1 MNYHSINDLVEL
13 CHKNNAQIWQVIMM
27 DNAHERMVS
36 EDKIFENMRLMYKA
50 MKTADNNYDKS
61 LKSPSRMA
69 GGDGELMYQYNKSGR
84 NICGDFVGM
93 VMEKALKMG
102 ESNACMRRI
111 VAAPTAGSCGVI
123 PAVFISYETYF
134 KALEDDMVKALLIAS
149 GIGAVI
155 AENAS
160 IAGASGGCQAEIG
173 SASAMAA
180 AGLTFLQGGDSMQIV
195 NSSALALK
203 SMLGLA
209 CDPVCGL
216 VEVPCIKRNVAGA
229 MNAITAAQ
237 MSMAGIKSVISPDEV
252 IDFFDFQLNTLALN
266 LTHDKQL
273 QSLNMTDKD
282 IEFKKTGQG
291 IGLQFG
297 KYSPLLNYSSNG
309 IPRKGL
315 TMFASYTNGG
325 KTSFVFE
332 NIVIPLAEQGTKI
345 CIISNEQDAII
356 FKDLLYIHVL
366 TSRLDYWNIDRRKL
380 KNLNFTKQ
388 DEEAFKKA
396 DKIVKEDYLENIL
409 FQRVYDYGMKNIKR
423 TIKKLAKQDFDLFVY
438 DTFKVDATTDTVWQS
453 FLNDSKELFQIA
465 SKENVAVITPVQL
478 SLSTKGKV
486 RWLNESVLSNSK
498 QISEIY
504 EEIFMFR
511 DIWSD
516 EYTSCE
522 KDLEATSNTVDG
534 QGRSSE
540 KVPFPIVWQEGK
552 FYKIFFHVKS
562 RNGEN
567 GQTILYEFIPNVNKW
582 KEIGNCKVGEENK
595 I

>member
-36 EDKIFENMRLMYKA
+36 EDKIFENMRVMYKA

-102 ESNACMRRI
+102 ESNACRI

-180 AGLTFLQGGDSMQIV
+180 AGLTFLQGGDSLQIV

-252 IDFFDFQLNTLALN
+252 IDSMQRIGAAMPSSLKETAREGLAI
-266 LTHDKQL
+266 TP
-273 QSLNMTDKD
+273 T
-282 IEFKKTGQG
+282 
-291 IGLQFG
+291 
-297 KYSPLLNYSSNG
+297 
-309 IPRKGL
+309 
-315 TMFASYTNGG
+315 
-325 KTSFVFE
+325 
-332 NIVIPLAEQGTKI
+332 AE
-345 CIISNEQDAII
+345 
-356 FKDLLYIHVL
+356 L
-366 TSRLDYWNIDRRKL
+366 
-380 KNLNFTKQ
+380 
-388 DEEAFKKA
+388 
-396 DKIVKEDYLENIL
+396 
-409 FQRVYDYGMKNIKR
+409 IKR
-423 TIKKLAKQDFDLFVY
+423 ELD
-438 DTFKVDATTDTVWQS
+438 KVTD
-453 FLNDSKELFQIA
+453 
-465 SKENVAVITPVQL
+465 
-478 SLSTKGKV
+478 
-486 RWLNESVLSNSK
+486 
-498 QISEIY
+498 
-504 EEIFMFR
+504 
-511 DIWSD
+511 
-516 EYTSCE
+516 
-522 KDLEATSNTVDG
+522 
-534 QGRSSE
+534 
-540 KVPFPIVWQEGK
+540 
-552 FYKIFFHVKS
+552 
-562 RNGEN
+562 
-567 GQTILYEFIPNVNKW
+567 
-582 KEIGNCKVGEENK
+582 
-595 I
+595 

>member
-180 AGLTFLQGGDSMQIV
+180 AGLTFLQGGDSLQIV

-216 VEVPCIKRNVAGA
+216 VEVPCIKRNVVGA

-252 IDFFDFQLNTLALN
+252 IDSMQRIGAAMPSSLKETAREGLAI
-266 LTHDKQL
+266 TP
-273 QSLNMTDKD
+273 T
-282 IEFKKTGQG
+282 
-291 IGLQFG
+291 
-297 KYSPLLNYSSNG
+297 
-309 IPRKGL
+309 
-315 TMFASYTNGG
+315 
-325 KTSFVFE
+325 
-332 NIVIPLAEQGTKI
+332 AE
-345 CIISNEQDAII
+345 
-356 FKDLLYIHVL
+356 L
-366 TSRLDYWNIDRRKL
+366 
-380 KNLNFTKQ
+380 
-388 DEEAFKKA
+388 
-396 DKIVKEDYLENIL
+396 
-409 FQRVYDYGMKNIKR
+409 IKR
-423 TIKKLAKQDFDLFVY
+423 ELD
-438 DTFKVDATTDTVWQS
+438 KVTD
-453 FLNDSKELFQIA
+453 
-465 SKENVAVITPVQL
+465 
-478 SLSTKGKV
+478 
-486 RWLNESVLSNSK
+486 
-498 QISEIY
+498 
-504 EEIFMFR
+504 
-511 DIWSD
+511 
-516 EYTSCE
+516 
-522 KDLEATSNTVDG
+522 
-534 QGRSSE
+534 
-540 KVPFPIVWQEGK
+540 
-552 FYKIFFHVKS
+552 
-562 RNGEN
+562 
-567 GQTILYEFIPNVNKW
+567 
-582 KEIGNCKVGEENK
+582 
-595 I
+595 

>member
-36 EDKIFENMRLMYKA
+36 EDKIFENMRVMYKA

-180 AGLTFLQGGDSMQIV
+180 AGLTFLQGGDSLQIV

-237 MSMAGIKSVISPDEV
+237 MSMAGIKSVLSPDEV
-252 IDFFDFQLNTLALN
+252 IDSMQRIGAAMPSSLKETAREGLAI
-266 LTHDKQL
+266 TP
-273 QSLNMTDKD
+273 T
-282 IEFKKTGQG
+282 
-291 IGLQFG
+291 
-297 KYSPLLNYSSNG
+297 
-309 IPRKGL
+309 
-315 TMFASYTNGG
+315 
-325 KTSFVFE
+325 
-332 NIVIPLAEQGTKI
+332 AE
-345 CIISNEQDAII
+345 
-356 FKDLLYIHVL
+356 L
-366 TSRLDYWNIDRRKL
+366 
-380 KNLNFTKQ
+380 
-388 DEEAFKKA
+388 
-396 DKIVKEDYLENIL
+396 
-409 FQRVYDYGMKNIKR
+409 IKR
-423 TIKKLAKQDFDLFVY
+423 ELD
-438 DTFKVDATTDTVWQS
+438 KVTD
-453 FLNDSKELFQIA
+453 
-465 SKENVAVITPVQL
+465 
-478 SLSTKGKV
+478 
-486 RWLNESVLSNSK
+486 
-498 QISEIY
+498 
-504 EEIFMFR
+504 
-511 DIWSD
+511 
-516 EYTSCE
+516 
-522 KDLEATSNTVDG
+522 
-534 QGRSSE
+534 
-540 KVPFPIVWQEGK
+540 
-552 FYKIFFHVKS
+552 
-562 RNGEN
+562 
-567 GQTILYEFIPNVNKW
+567 
-582 KEIGNCKVGEENK
+582 
-595 I
+595 

>member
-180 AGLTFLQGGDSMQIV
+180 AGLTFLQGGDSLQIV

-229 MNAITAAQ
+229 MNAITAEQ

-252 IDFFDFQLNTLALN
+252 IDSMQRIGAAMPSSLKETAREGLAI
-266 LTHDKQL
+266 TP
-273 QSLNMTDKD
+273 T
-282 IEFKKTGQG
+282 
-291 IGLQFG
+291 
-297 KYSPLLNYSSNG
+297 
-309 IPRKGL
+309 
-315 TMFASYTNGG
+315 
-325 KTSFVFE
+325 
-332 NIVIPLAEQGTKI
+332 AE
-345 CIISNEQDAII
+345 
-356 FKDLLYIHVL
+356 L
-366 TSRLDYWNIDRRKL
+366 
-380 KNLNFTKQ
+380 
-388 DEEAFKKA
+388 
-396 DKIVKEDYLENIL
+396 
-409 FQRVYDYGMKNIKR
+409 IKR
-423 TIKKLAKQDFDLFVY
+423 ELD
-438 DTFKVDATTDTVWQS
+438 KVTD
-453 FLNDSKELFQIA
+453 
-465 SKENVAVITPVQL
+465 
-478 SLSTKGKV
+478 
-486 RWLNESVLSNSK
+486 
-498 QISEIY
+498 
-504 EEIFMFR
+504 
-511 DIWSD
+511 
-516 EYTSCE
+516 
-522 KDLEATSNTVDG
+522 
-534 QGRSSE
+534 
-540 KVPFPIVWQEGK
+540 
-552 FYKIFFHVKS
+552 
-562 RNGEN
+562 
-567 GQTILYEFIPNVNKW
+567 
-582 KEIGNCKVGEENK
+582 
-595 I
+595 

>member
-84 NICGDFVGM
+84 NICGDFVGR

-180 AGLTFLQGGDSMQIV
+180 AGLTFLQGGDSLQIV

-252 IDFFDFQLNTLALN
+252 IDSMQRIGAAMPSSLKETAREGLAI
-266 LTHDKQL
+266 TP
-273 QSLNMTDKD
+273 T
-282 IEFKKTGQG
+282 
-291 IGLQFG
+291 
-297 KYSPLLNYSSNG
+297 
-309 IPRKGL
+309 
-315 TMFASYTNGG
+315 
-325 KTSFVFE
+325 
-332 NIVIPLAEQGTKI
+332 AE
-345 CIISNEQDAII
+345 
-356 FKDLLYIHVL
+356 L
-366 TSRLDYWNIDRRKL
+366 
-380 KNLNFTKQ
+380 
-388 DEEAFKKA
+388 
-396 DKIVKEDYLENIL
+396 
-409 FQRVYDYGMKNIKR
+409 IKR
-423 TIKKLAKQDFDLFVY
+423 ELD
-438 DTFKVDATTDTVWQS
+438 KVTD
-453 FLNDSKELFQIA
+453 
-465 SKENVAVITPVQL
+465 
-478 SLSTKGKV
+478 
-486 RWLNESVLSNSK
+486 
-498 QISEIY
+498 
-504 EEIFMFR
+504 
-511 DIWSD
+511 
-516 EYTSCE
+516 
-522 KDLEATSNTVDG
+522 
-534 QGRSSE
+534 
-540 KVPFPIVWQEGK
+540 
-552 FYKIFFHVKS
+552 
-562 RNGEN
+562 
-567 GQTILYEFIPNVNKW
+567 
-582 KEIGNCKVGEENK
+582 
-595 I
+595 

>member
-160 IAGASGGCQAEIG
+160 IAGASGGCQTEIG

-180 AGLTFLQGGDSMQIV
+180 AGLTFLQGGDSLQIV

-252 IDFFDFQLNTLALN
+252 IDSMQRIGAAMPSSLKETAREGLAI
-266 LTHDKQL
+266 TP
-273 QSLNMTDKD
+273 T
-282 IEFKKTGQG
+282 
-291 IGLQFG
+291 
-297 KYSPLLNYSSNG
+297 
-309 IPRKGL
+309 
-315 TMFASYTNGG
+315 
-325 KTSFVFE
+325 
-332 NIVIPLAEQGTKI
+332 AE
-345 CIISNEQDAII
+345 
-356 FKDLLYIHVL
+356 L
-366 TSRLDYWNIDRRKL
+366 
-380 KNLNFTKQ
+380 
-388 DEEAFKKA
+388 
-396 DKIVKEDYLENIL
+396 
-409 FQRVYDYGMKNIKR
+409 IKR
-423 TIKKLAKQDFDLFVY
+423 ELD
-438 DTFKVDATTDTVWQS
+438 KVTD
-453 FLNDSKELFQIA
+453 
-465 SKENVAVITPVQL
+465 
-478 SLSTKGKV
+478 
-486 RWLNESVLSNSK
+486 
-498 QISEIY
+498 
-504 EEIFMFR
+504 
-511 DIWSD
+511 
-516 EYTSCE
+516 
-522 KDLEATSNTVDG
+522 
-534 QGRSSE
+534 
-540 KVPFPIVWQEGK
+540 
-552 FYKIFFHVKS
+552 
-562 RNGEN
+562 
-567 GQTILYEFIPNVNKW
+567 
-582 KEIGNCKVGEENK
+582 
-595 I
+595 

>member
-1 MNYHSINDLVEL
+1 MNYDSINDLVEL

-180 AGLTFLQGGDSMQIV
+180 AGLTFLQGGDSLQIV

-252 IDFFDFQLNTLALN
+252 IDSMQRIGAAMPSSLKETAREGLAI
-266 LTHDKQL
+266 TP
-273 QSLNMTDKD
+273 T
-282 IEFKKTGQG
+282 
-291 IGLQFG
+291 
-297 KYSPLLNYSSNG
+297 
-309 IPRKGL
+309 
-315 TMFASYTNGG
+315 
-325 KTSFVFE
+325 
-332 NIVIPLAEQGTKI
+332 AE
-345 CIISNEQDAII
+345 
-356 FKDLLYIHVL
+356 L
-366 TSRLDYWNIDRRKL
+366 
-380 KNLNFTKQ
+380 
-388 DEEAFKKA
+388 
-396 DKIVKEDYLENIL
+396 
-409 FQRVYDYGMKNIKR
+409 IKR
-423 TIKKLAKQDFDLFVY
+423 ELD
-438 DTFKVDATTDTVWQS
+438 KVTD
-453 FLNDSKELFQIA
+453 
-465 SKENVAVITPVQL
+465 
-478 SLSTKGKV
+478 
-486 RWLNESVLSNSK
+486 
-498 QISEIY
+498 
-504 EEIFMFR
+504 
-511 DIWSD
+511 
-516 EYTSCE
+516 
-522 KDLEATSNTVDG
+522 
-534 QGRSSE
+534 
-540 KVPFPIVWQEGK
+540 
-552 FYKIFFHVKS
+552 
-562 RNGEN
+562 
-567 GQTILYEFIPNVNKW
+567 
-582 KEIGNCKVGEENK
+582 
-595 I
+595 

>member
-180 AGLTFLQGGDSMQIV
+180 AGLTFLQGGDSLQIV

-237 MSMAGIKSVISPDEV
+237 MSMSGIKSVISPDEV
-252 IDFFDFQLNTLALN
+252 IDSMQRIGAAMPSSLKETAREGLAI
-266 LTHDKQL
+266 TP
-273 QSLNMTDKD
+273 T
-282 IEFKKTGQG
+282 
-291 IGLQFG
+291 
-297 KYSPLLNYSSNG
+297 
-309 IPRKGL
+309 
-315 TMFASYTNGG
+315 
-325 KTSFVFE
+325 
-332 NIVIPLAEQGTKI
+332 AE
-345 CIISNEQDAII
+345 
-356 FKDLLYIHVL
+356 L
-366 TSRLDYWNIDRRKL
+366 
-380 KNLNFTKQ
+380 
-388 DEEAFKKA
+388 
-396 DKIVKEDYLENIL
+396 
-409 FQRVYDYGMKNIKR
+409 IKR
-423 TIKKLAKQDFDLFVY
+423 ELD
-438 DTFKVDATTDTVWQS
+438 KVTD
-453 FLNDSKELFQIA
+453 
-465 SKENVAVITPVQL
+465 
-478 SLSTKGKV
+478 
-486 RWLNESVLSNSK
+486 
-498 QISEIY
+498 
-504 EEIFMFR
+504 
-511 DIWSD
+511 
-516 EYTSCE
+516 
-522 KDLEATSNTVDG
+522 
-534 QGRSSE
+534 
-540 KVPFPIVWQEGK
+540 
-552 FYKIFFHVKS
+552 
-562 RNGEN
+562 
-567 GQTILYEFIPNVNKW
+567 
-582 KEIGNCKVGEENK
+582 
-595 I
+595 

>member
-36 EDKIFENMRLMYKA
+36 EDKIFENMRVMYKA

-134 KALEDDMVKALLIAS
+134 KALEDDMVQALLMAS

-180 AGLTFLQGGDSMQIV
+180 AGLTFLQGGDSLQIV

-252 IDFFDFQLNTLALN
+252 IDSMQRIGAAMPSSLKETAREGLAI
-266 LTHDKQL
+266 TP
-273 QSLNMTDKD
+273 T
-282 IEFKKTGQG
+282 
-291 IGLQFG
+291 
-297 KYSPLLNYSSNG
+297 
-309 IPRKGL
+309 
-315 TMFASYTNGG
+315 
-325 KTSFVFE
+325 
-332 NIVIPLAEQGTKI
+332 AE
-345 CIISNEQDAII
+345 
-356 FKDLLYIHVL
+356 L
-366 TSRLDYWNIDRRKL
+366 
-380 KNLNFTKQ
+380 
-388 DEEAFKKA
+388 
-396 DKIVKEDYLENIL
+396 
-409 FQRVYDYGMKNIKR
+409 IKR
-423 TIKKLAKQDFDLFVY
+423 ELD
-438 DTFKVDATTDTVWQS
+438 KVTD
-453 FLNDSKELFQIA
+453 
-465 SKENVAVITPVQL
+465 
-478 SLSTKGKV
+478 
-486 RWLNESVLSNSK
+486 
-498 QISEIY
+498 
-504 EEIFMFR
+504 
-511 DIWSD
+511 
-516 EYTSCE
+516 
-522 KDLEATSNTVDG
+522 
-534 QGRSSE
+534 
-540 KVPFPIVWQEGK
+540 
-552 FYKIFFHVKS
+552 
-562 RNGEN
+562 
-567 GQTILYEFIPNVNKW
+567 
-582 KEIGNCKVGEENK
+582 
-595 I
+595 

>member
-155 AENAS
+155 AENTS

-180 AGLTFLQGGDSMQIV
+180 AGLTFLQGGDSLQIV

-252 IDFFDFQLNTLALN
+252 IDSMQRIGAAMPSSLKETAREGLAI
-266 LTHDKQL
+266 TP
-273 QSLNMTDKD
+273 T
-282 IEFKKTGQG
+282 
-291 IGLQFG
+291 
-297 KYSPLLNYSSNG
+297 
-309 IPRKGL
+309 
-315 TMFASYTNGG
+315 
-325 KTSFVFE
+325 
-332 NIVIPLAEQGTKI
+332 AE
-345 CIISNEQDAII
+345 
-356 FKDLLYIHVL
+356 L
-366 TSRLDYWNIDRRKL
+366 
-380 KNLNFTKQ
+380 
-388 DEEAFKKA
+388 
-396 DKIVKEDYLENIL
+396 
-409 FQRVYDYGMKNIKR
+409 IKR
-423 TIKKLAKQDFDLFVY
+423 ELD
-438 DTFKVDATTDTVWQS
+438 KVTD
-453 FLNDSKELFQIA
+453 
-465 SKENVAVITPVQL
+465 
-478 SLSTKGKV
+478 
-486 RWLNESVLSNSK
+486 
-498 QISEIY
+498 
-504 EEIFMFR
+504 
-511 DIWSD
+511 
-516 EYTSCE
+516 
-522 KDLEATSNTVDG
+522 
-534 QGRSSE
+534 
-540 KVPFPIVWQEGK
+540 
-552 FYKIFFHVKS
+552 
-562 RNGEN
+562 
-567 GQTILYEFIPNVNKW
+567 
-582 KEIGNCKVGEENK
+582 
-595 I
+595 

>member
-13 CHKNNAQIWQVIMM
+13 CHKNNAQLWQVIMM

-180 AGLTFLQGGDSMQIV
+180 AGLTFLQGGDSLQIV

-252 IDFFDFQLNTLALN
+252 IDSMQRIGAAMPSSLKETAREGLA
-266 LTHDKQL
+266 
-273 QSLNMTDKD
+273 
-282 IEFKKTGQG
+282 
-291 IGLQFG
+291 
-297 KYSPLLNYSSNG
+297 
-309 IPRKGL
+309 
-315 TMFASYTNGG
+315 
-325 KTSFVFE
+325 
-332 NIVIPLAEQGTKI
+332 
-345 CIISNEQDAII
+345 
-356 FKDLLYIHVL
+356 
-366 TSRLDYWNIDRRKL
+366 
-380 KNLNFTKQ
+380 
-388 DEEAFKKA
+388 
-396 DKIVKEDYLENIL
+396 
-409 FQRVYDYGMKNIKR
+409 
-423 TIKKLAKQDFDLFVY
+423 
-438 DTFKVDATTDTVWQS
+438 
-453 FLNDSKELFQIA
+453 
-465 SKENVAVITPVQL
+465 ITPTAEL
-478 SLSTKGKV
+478 SVYSL
-486 RWLNESVLSNSK
+486 
-498 QISEIY
+498 QCHI
-504 EEIFMFR
+504 
-511 DIWSD
+511 
-516 EYTSCE
+516 
-522 KDLEATSNTVDG
+522 
-534 QGRSSE
+534 
-540 KVPFPIVWQEGK
+540 
-552 FYKIFFHVKS
+552 
-562 RNGEN
+562 
-567 GQTILYEFIPNVNKW
+567 
-582 KEIGNCKVGEENK
+582 
-595 I
+595 

>member
-13 CHKNNAQIWQVIMM
+13 CHKNNAQLWQVIMM

-180 AGLTFLQGGDSMQIV
+180 AGLTFLQGGDSLQIV

-252 IDFFDFQLNTLALN
+252 IDSMQRIGAAMPSSLKETAREGLAI
-266 LTHDKQL
+266 TP
-273 QSLNMTDKD
+273 T
-282 IEFKKTGQG
+282 
-291 IGLQFG
+291 
-297 KYSPLLNYSSNG
+297 
-309 IPRKGL
+309 
-315 TMFASYTNGG
+315 
-325 KTSFVFE
+325 
-332 NIVIPLAEQGTKI
+332 AE
-345 CIISNEQDAII
+345 
-356 FKDLLYIHVL
+356 L
-366 TSRLDYWNIDRRKL
+366 
-380 KNLNFTKQ
+380 
-388 DEEAFKKA
+388 
-396 DKIVKEDYLENIL
+396 
-409 FQRVYDYGMKNIKR
+409 IKR
-423 TIKKLAKQDFDLFVY
+423 ELD
-438 DTFKVDATTDTVWQS
+438 KVTYY
-453 FLNDSKELFQIA
+453 N
-465 SKENVAVITPVQL
+465 
-478 SLSTKGKV
+478 
-486 RWLNESVLSNSK
+486 
-498 QISEIY
+498 
-504 EEIFMFR
+504 M
-511 DIWSD
+511 
-516 EYTSCE
+516 
-522 KDLEATSNTVDG
+522 
-534 QGRSSE
+534 
-540 KVPFPIVWQEGK
+540 
-552 FYKIFFHVKS
+552 
-562 RNGEN
+562 
-567 GQTILYEFIPNVNKW
+567 
-582 KEIGNCKVGEENK
+582 
-595 I
+595 

>member
-1 MNYHSINDLVEL
+1 MNYHSINYLVEL

-252 IDFFDFQLNTLALN
+252 IDSMQRIGAAMPSSLKETAREGLAI
-266 LTHDKQL
+266 TP
-273 QSLNMTDKD
+273 T
-282 IEFKKTGQG
+282 
-291 IGLQFG
+291 
-297 KYSPLLNYSSNG
+297 
-309 IPRKGL
+309 
-315 TMFASYTNGG
+315 
-325 KTSFVFE
+325 
-332 NIVIPLAEQGTKI
+332 AE
-345 CIISNEQDAII
+345 
-356 FKDLLYIHVL
+356 L
-366 TSRLDYWNIDRRKL
+366 
-380 KNLNFTKQ
+380 
-388 DEEAFKKA
+388 
-396 DKIVKEDYLENIL
+396 
-409 FQRVYDYGMKNIKR
+409 IKR
-423 TIKKLAKQDFDLFVY
+423 ELD
-438 DTFKVDATTDTVWQS
+438 KVTD
-453 FLNDSKELFQIA
+453 
-465 SKENVAVITPVQL
+465 
-478 SLSTKGKV
+478 
-486 RWLNESVLSNSK
+486 
-498 QISEIY
+498 
-504 EEIFMFR
+504 
-511 DIWSD
+511 
-516 EYTSCE
+516 
-522 KDLEATSNTVDG
+522 
-534 QGRSSE
+534 
-540 KVPFPIVWQEGK
+540 
-552 FYKIFFHVKS
+552 
-562 RNGEN
+562 
-567 GQTILYEFIPNVNKW
+567 
-582 KEIGNCKVGEENK
+582 
-595 I
+595 

>member
-180 AGLTFLQGGDSMQIV
+180 AGLTFLQGGDSLQIV

-229 MNAITAAQ
+229 MNAIKAAQ

-252 IDFFDFQLNTLALN
+252 IDSMQRIGAAMPSSLKETAREGLAI
-266 LTHDKQL
+266 TP
-273 QSLNMTDKD
+273 T
-282 IEFKKTGQG
+282 
-291 IGLQFG
+291 
-297 KYSPLLNYSSNG
+297 
-309 IPRKGL
+309 
-315 TMFASYTNGG
+315 
-325 KTSFVFE
+325 
-332 NIVIPLAEQGTKI
+332 AE
-345 CIISNEQDAII
+345 
-356 FKDLLYIHVL
+356 L
-366 TSRLDYWNIDRRKL
+366 
-380 KNLNFTKQ
+380 
-388 DEEAFKKA
+388 
-396 DKIVKEDYLENIL
+396 
-409 FQRVYDYGMKNIKR
+409 IKR
-423 TIKKLAKQDFDLFVY
+423 ELD
-438 DTFKVDATTDTVWQS
+438 KVTD
-453 FLNDSKELFQIA
+453 
-465 SKENVAVITPVQL
+465 
-478 SLSTKGKV
+478 
-486 RWLNESVLSNSK
+486 
-498 QISEIY
+498 
-504 EEIFMFR
+504 
-511 DIWSD
+511 
-516 EYTSCE
+516 
-522 KDLEATSNTVDG
+522 
-534 QGRSSE
+534 
-540 KVPFPIVWQEGK
+540 
-552 FYKIFFHVKS
+552 
-562 RNGEN
+562 
-567 GQTILYEFIPNVNKW
+567 
-582 KEIGNCKVGEENK
+582 
-595 I
+595 

>member
-111 VAAPTAGSCGVI
+111 VAAPTAGYCGVI

-180 AGLTFLQGGDSMQIV
+180 AGLTFLQGGDSLQIV

-252 IDFFDFQLNTLALN
+252 IDSMQRIGAAMPSSLKETAREGLAI
-266 LTHDKQL
+266 TP
-273 QSLNMTDKD
+273 T
-282 IEFKKTGQG
+282 
-291 IGLQFG
+291 
-297 KYSPLLNYSSNG
+297 
-309 IPRKGL
+309 
-315 TMFASYTNGG
+315 
-325 KTSFVFE
+325 
-332 NIVIPLAEQGTKI
+332 AE
-345 CIISNEQDAII
+345 
-356 FKDLLYIHVL
+356 L
-366 TSRLDYWNIDRRKL
+366 
-380 KNLNFTKQ
+380 
-388 DEEAFKKA
+388 
-396 DKIVKEDYLENIL
+396 
-409 FQRVYDYGMKNIKR
+409 IKR
-423 TIKKLAKQDFDLFVY
+423 ELD
-438 DTFKVDATTDTVWQS
+438 KVTD
-453 FLNDSKELFQIA
+453 
-465 SKENVAVITPVQL
+465 
-478 SLSTKGKV
+478 
-486 RWLNESVLSNSK
+486 
-498 QISEIY
+498 
-504 EEIFMFR
+504 
-511 DIWSD
+511 
-516 EYTSCE
+516 
-522 KDLEATSNTVDG
+522 
-534 QGRSSE
+534 
-540 KVPFPIVWQEGK
+540 
-552 FYKIFFHVKS
+552 
-562 RNGEN
+562 
-567 GQTILYEFIPNVNKW
+567 
-582 KEIGNCKVGEENK
+582 
-595 I
+595 

>member
-180 AGLTFLQGGDSMQIV
+180 AGLTFLQGGDRLQIV

-252 IDFFDFQLNTLALN
+252 IDSMQRIGAAMPSSLKETAREGLAI
-266 LTHDKQL
+266 TP
-273 QSLNMTDKD
+273 T
-282 IEFKKTGQG
+282 
-291 IGLQFG
+291 
-297 KYSPLLNYSSNG
+297 
-309 IPRKGL
+309 
-315 TMFASYTNGG
+315 
-325 KTSFVFE
+325 
-332 NIVIPLAEQGTKI
+332 AE
-345 CIISNEQDAII
+345 
-356 FKDLLYIHVL
+356 L
-366 TSRLDYWNIDRRKL
+366 
-380 KNLNFTKQ
+380 
-388 DEEAFKKA
+388 
-396 DKIVKEDYLENIL
+396 
-409 FQRVYDYGMKNIKR
+409 IKR
-423 TIKKLAKQDFDLFVY
+423 ELD
-438 DTFKVDATTDTVWQS
+438 KVID
-453 FLNDSKELFQIA
+453 
-465 SKENVAVITPVQL
+465 
-478 SLSTKGKV
+478 
-486 RWLNESVLSNSK
+486 
-498 QISEIY
+498 
-504 EEIFMFR
+504 
-511 DIWSD
+511 
-516 EYTSCE
+516 
-522 KDLEATSNTVDG
+522 
-534 QGRSSE
+534 
-540 KVPFPIVWQEGK
+540 
-552 FYKIFFHVKS
+552 
-562 RNGEN
+562 
-567 GQTILYEFIPNVNKW
+567 
-582 KEIGNCKVGEENK
+582 
-595 I
+595 

>member
-1 MNYHSINDLVEL
+1 MNYHSINYLVEL

-180 AGLTFLQGGDSMQIV
+180 AGLTFLQGGDSLQIV

-252 IDFFDFQLNTLALN
+252 IDSMQRIGAAMPSSLKETAREGLAI
-266 LTHDKQL
+266 TP
-273 QSLNMTDKD
+273 T
-282 IEFKKTGQG
+282 
-291 IGLQFG
+291 
-297 KYSPLLNYSSNG
+297 
-309 IPRKGL
+309 
-315 TMFASYTNGG
+315 
-325 KTSFVFE
+325 
-332 NIVIPLAEQGTKI
+332 AE
-345 CIISNEQDAII
+345 
-356 FKDLLYIHVL
+356 L
-366 TSRLDYWNIDRRKL
+366 
-380 KNLNFTKQ
+380 
-388 DEEAFKKA
+388 
-396 DKIVKEDYLENIL
+396 
-409 FQRVYDYGMKNIKR
+409 IKR
-423 TIKKLAKQDFDLFVY
+423 ELD
-438 DTFKVDATTDTVWQS
+438 KVTD
-453 FLNDSKELFQIA
+453 
-465 SKENVAVITPVQL
+465 
-478 SLSTKGKV
+478 
-486 RWLNESVLSNSK
+486 
-498 QISEIY
+498 
-504 EEIFMFR
+504 
-511 DIWSD
+511 
-516 EYTSCE
+516 
-522 KDLEATSNTVDG
+522 
-534 QGRSSE
+534 
-540 KVPFPIVWQEGK
+540 
-552 FYKIFFHVKS
+552 
-562 RNGEN
+562 
-567 GQTILYEFIPNVNKW
+567 
-582 KEIGNCKVGEENK
+582 
-595 I
+595 

>member
-36 EDKIFENMRLMYKA
+36 EDKIFENMRVMYKA

-149 GIGAVI
+149 GIGVVI

-252 IDFFDFQLNTLALN
+252 IDSMQRIGAAMPSSLKETAREGLAI
-266 LTHDKQL
+266 TP
-273 QSLNMTDKD
+273 T
-282 IEFKKTGQG
+282 
-291 IGLQFG
+291 
-297 KYSPLLNYSSNG
+297 
-309 IPRKGL
+309 
-315 TMFASYTNGG
+315 
-325 KTSFVFE
+325 
-332 NIVIPLAEQGTKI
+332 AE
-345 CIISNEQDAII
+345 
-356 FKDLLYIHVL
+356 L
-366 TSRLDYWNIDRRKL
+366 
-380 KNLNFTKQ
+380 
-388 DEEAFKKA
+388 
-396 DKIVKEDYLENIL
+396 
-409 FQRVYDYGMKNIKR
+409 IKR
-423 TIKKLAKQDFDLFVY
+423 ELD
-438 DTFKVDATTDTVWQS
+438 KVTD
-453 FLNDSKELFQIA
+453 
-465 SKENVAVITPVQL
+465 
-478 SLSTKGKV
+478 
-486 RWLNESVLSNSK
+486 
-498 QISEIY
+498 
-504 EEIFMFR
+504 
-511 DIWSD
+511 
-516 EYTSCE
+516 
-522 KDLEATSNTVDG
+522 
-534 QGRSSE
+534 
-540 KVPFPIVWQEGK
+540 
-552 FYKIFFHVKS
+552 
-562 RNGEN
+562 
-567 GQTILYEFIPNVNKW
+567 
-582 KEIGNCKVGEENK
+582 
-595 I
+595 

>member
-134 KALEDDMVKALLIAS
+134 KALEDDMVKAMLIAS

-180 AGLTFLQGGDSMQIV
+180 AGLTFLQGGDSLQIV

-252 IDFFDFQLNTLALN
+252 IDSMQRIGAAMPSSLKETAREGLAI
-266 LTHDKQL
+266 TP
-273 QSLNMTDKD
+273 T
-282 IEFKKTGQG
+282 
-291 IGLQFG
+291 
-297 KYSPLLNYSSNG
+297 
-309 IPRKGL
+309 
-315 TMFASYTNGG
+315 
-325 KTSFVFE
+325 
-332 NIVIPLAEQGTKI
+332 AE
-345 CIISNEQDAII
+345 
-356 FKDLLYIHVL
+356 L
-366 TSRLDYWNIDRRKL
+366 
-380 KNLNFTKQ
+380 
-388 DEEAFKKA
+388 
-396 DKIVKEDYLENIL
+396 
-409 FQRVYDYGMKNIKR
+409 IKR
-423 TIKKLAKQDFDLFVY
+423 ELD
-438 DTFKVDATTDTVWQS
+438 KVTD
-453 FLNDSKELFQIA
+453 
-465 SKENVAVITPVQL
+465 
-478 SLSTKGKV
+478 
-486 RWLNESVLSNSK
+486 
-498 QISEIY
+498 
-504 EEIFMFR
+504 
-511 DIWSD
+511 
-516 EYTSCE
+516 
-522 KDLEATSNTVDG
+522 
-534 QGRSSE
+534 
-540 KVPFPIVWQEGK
+540 
-552 FYKIFFHVKS
+552 
-562 RNGEN
+562 
-567 GQTILYEFIPNVNKW
+567 
-582 KEIGNCKVGEENK
+582 
-595 I
+595 